1 MIYLFLLG
9 RALLGGYFIMSGYAH
24 FKNLQS
30 YTGYAQSKGVPIPK
44 LAVFVTGVM
53 LVLGGLGVLLGVWVE
68 CAVLLLSLFLIF
80 VTFKMHAYW
89 KITDPMQQMGQR
101 VNFYKNLA
109 LLGAVLMLLAIPAP
123 WALSLF
129 Q

>member
-1 MIYLFLLG
+1 
-9 RALLGGYFIMSGYAH
+9 MSGYAH

-30 YTGYAQSKGVPIPK
+30 YSGYAQSKGVPMPK
-44 LAVFVTGVM
+44 LAVAVTGFM
-53 LVLGGLGVLLGVWVE
+53 LILGGLGVILGAWVNLS
-68 CAVLLLSLFLIF
+68 VLLLSIFLVL
-80 VTFKMHAYW
+80 VTPKMHAYW
-89 KITDPMQQMGQR
+89 KITDPMQQMGER

>member
-1 MIYLFLLG
+1 
-9 RALLGGYFIMSGYAH
+9 MSGYAH
-24 FKNLQS
+24 FKNFQS
-30 YTGYAQSKGVPIPK
+30 YSGYAQSKGVPMAK
-44 LAVFVTGVM
+44 LAVAVTGFM
-53 LVLGGLGVLLGVWVE
+53 LILGGLGVILGAWVNLS
-68 CAVLLLSLFLIF
+68 VLLLSIFLVL
-80 VTFKMHAYW
+80 VTPKMHAYW
-89 KITDPMQQMGQR
+89 KITDPMQQMGER